1 MTTTIPKEV
10 IERWLDPTP
19 ISLEPSLSKKVS
31 VSDAVLGEWVV
42 PTPVYGLWEGR
53 GPEGGKYSYLRGF
66 CEGIGIHVSPE
77 LWEWKKEREDDY
89 EGIPF

>member
-1 MTTTIPKEV
+1 MTTSIPNE
-10 IERWLDPTP
+10 IIDRWISLDP
-19 ISLEPSLSKKVS
+19 SLLGKKVS
-31 VSDAVLGEWVV
+31 VSDAV

-66 CEGIGIHVSPE
+66 CEGIGIHVDPK
-77 LWEWKKEREDDY
+77 LWEWKKEKEDDY